1 MMPMLKRSIVASK
14 TKSFSLALGGLVLAM
29 AYCQIAA
36 GQNAGGQ
43 IAAGQNIGGQIAGD
57 RVAADE
63 APSANSLDDTKGLI
77 VHSFSQAR
85 HAFSNQQWDQASA
98 LFREVS
104 KACPGSPLALES
116 NYFAMLA
123 DGKLQDPKAYE
134 SMLQWLRDAKLLQ
147 DRIVLAKRAAPAI
160 WESWIANTHLL
171 AAQHERQQLQTE
183 LAEGRLQGLLQ
194 IPGSE
199 RSTEWAWPTKGD
211 AAANAWFELGLVAQE
226 CRHDWQ
232 KSLECFQKAVQA
244 SREGSELQCQA
255 MTALV
260 KSHIQLSEPQQVI
273 EGIEQLEKVAPNPT
287 WRTRS
292 ALLRSEAA
300 RANHDASAF
309 AQALQP
315 AIEWTLAG
323 QTDLTTA
330 YELALALIE
339 ARDDEHADAV
349 LNHIIERESNHP
361 LAIEARIRLARGA
374 IQRRDWQVAK
384 ERLDQAIELGCSRT
398 WIPHARLARGQV
410 LLELGLPDA
419 AHDDLVIALQN
430 LQDDK
435 NSSDLN
441 TPSGNI
447 ELETAIRFELGE
459 ALLQRQQW
467 DDANKHWEVL
477 IKRFPDS
484 DAHPPKWMARV
495 WLHQGE
501 MQALRQNWAEVET
514 IVSRIQSQFPECDCR
529 DDVDYIKARCF
540 ISKARFDDARQ
551 LLDRIAREPTH
562 LSPDLAA
569 RAWWMMGETFLMQRR
584 YAEAVQAYESVLG
597 TGSSLYWQSAAR
609 MQIGQCY
616 ELLRDGLAARN
627 AYQSLLD
634 KDADGVFSA
643 IAQQKLTSLEPTVAP
658 TLQSNR
664 TSNESP
670 VGNKR

>member
-14 TKSFSLALGGLVLAM
+14 TKSFSLALGGLVLSM
-29 AYCQIAA
+29 AY
-36 GQNAGGQ
+36 GQ
-43 IAAGQNIGGQIAGD
+43 IAAGQNTGGQNTGGQIAGD
-57 RVAADE
+57 RVAEDE

-77 VHSFSQAR
+77 VRSFTQAR
-85 HAFSNQQWDQASA
+85 NAFSNQQWDQASA

-123 DGKLQDPKAYE
+123 DGKLQDPKTYE
-134 SMLQWLRDAKLLQ
+134 SMLQWLRDAKSLQ
-147 DRIVLAKRAAPAI
+147 DRIALAKRTAPAT

-171 AAQHERQQLQTE
+171 AAQYERQQRQTE
-183 LAEGRLQGLLQ
+183 LAERRLHGLLQ

-199 RSTEWAWPTKGD
+199 RSTEWAWPPKGD
-211 AAANAWFELGLVAQE
+211 VAANAWLELGLVAQE

-232 KSLECFQKAVQA
+232 KSLEYLQNAIQA
-244 SREGSELQCQA
+244 SREGSELHCRA
-255 MTALV
+255 RTALV
-260 KSHIQLSEPQQVI
+260 KSHIHLSEPQQVI
-273 EGIEQLEKVAPNPT
+273 EGIEQLEKAAPNPT

-339 ARDDEHADAV
+339 ARDDEHADALLHHV
-349 LNHIIERESNHP
+349 IERESKHP

-384 ERLDQAIELGCSRT
+384 ERLDQAIDLGCSRT

-410 LLELGLPDA
+410 LLELGLPEA

-430 LQDDK
+430 LQIDE
-435 NSSDLN
+435 NTSDLN
-441 TPSGNI
+441 TPVDNI

-495 WLHQGE
+495 WLHQAE
-501 MQALRQNWAEVET
+501 MQALRQNWAEAET

-529 DDVDYIKARCF
+529 DDVDYIRARCF

-551 LLDRIAREPTH
+551 LLNRIAREPTH
-562 LSPDLAA
+562 PSPDLAA
-569 RAWWMMGETFLMQRR
+569 RASWMMGETFLMQRR
-584 YAEAVQAYESVLG
+584 YAEALQAYEDVLG

-616 ELLRDGLAARN
+616 ELLRDGSAARN

-634 KDADGVFSA
+634 RDADGVFSA
-643 IAQQKLTSLEPTVAP
+643 MAQQKLNSLEPTVAP